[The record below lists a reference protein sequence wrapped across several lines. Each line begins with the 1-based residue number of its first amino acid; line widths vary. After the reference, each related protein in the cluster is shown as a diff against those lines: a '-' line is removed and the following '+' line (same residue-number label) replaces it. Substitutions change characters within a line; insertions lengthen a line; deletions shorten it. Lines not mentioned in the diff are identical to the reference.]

1 MKSFALA
8 LSLLALPSLLAADL
22 TSAGNWKVS
31 FDEPSG
37 SLVLENAVRKVRLEG
52 RASFRS
58 RGRDWKVALSRDAAR
73 NRLCLVNPG
82 NTVLGYV
89 SFRGEGDR
97 MTLEVF
103 HRAGA
108 NFFPGT
114 FGFDGRAGG
123 GEGQGAGRA
132 RGQGFRGEVRHRR
145 SEARLHAEIGGGRA

>member
-58 RGRDWKVALSRDAAR
+58 RGRA
-73 NRLCLVNPG
+73 
-82 NTVLGYV
+82 
-89 SFRGEGDR
+89 
-97 MTLEVF
+97 
-103 HRAGA
+103 
-108 NFFPGT
+108 
-114 FGFDGRAGG
+114 
-123 GEGQGAGRA
+123 
-132 RGQGFRGEVRHRR
+132 
-145 SEARLHAEIGGGRA
+145 

>member
-52 RASFRS
+52 
-58 RGRDWKVALSRDAAR
+58 
-73 NRLCLVNPG
+73 
-82 NTVLGYV
+82 
-89 SFRGEGDR
+89 
-97 MTLEVF
+97 
-103 HRAGA
+103 
-108 NFFPGT
+108 
-114 FGFDGRAGG
+114 
-123 GEGQGAGRA
+123 QGAGRA
-132 RGQGFRGEVRHRR
+132 RGQGFRSEVRHRR